1 MQPLEHAQTYHR
13 AGLSV
18 IPIKPN
24 GTKAPAIN
32 WKEFQSRFPT
42 DEELEVWWSSPGL
55 GIAIITGEVSGFLQV
70 IDFDAPPN
78 KQFGELIRA
87 ELGEELV
94 KSMPLISTP
103 RPGGFHL
110 YFRCPGLF
118 QGNTVLAQKKDAEG
132 KVITTVETRGDGGY
146 TLTVGCPSGCH
157 RSGNTYELK
166 RGSLNAIPELSME
179 QAEKLFAICRASN
192 EYFEPERETGPLPDP
207 SVVGNRP
214 GDDFND
220 RESWDELL
228 PGYEWRLCYRRNG
241 QGYWTRPG
249 KDRREGHSATTGGG
263 GSDLLYVFTSGG
275 HPLKERT
282 SYSKFAFYAAMHH
295 GGDHSAAAR
304 DLVQQGYGDQPARPG
319 LDFTTGAAAA
329 PASTWPSL
337 GKAALHGLAGEFVQ
351 LVEPHTEA
359 DPVAL
364 LAQFLVCF
372 GNCIG
377 SEPHFKVEAD
387 RHALNL
393 FCCCVGETSKGRKGT
408 SLGHVRN
415 VCRSVDEDWDTERV
429 QFGLSSG
436 EGLIWAVRD
445 PIEET
450 KAQRQKGQPTTYE
463 DIITDQGVSD
473 KRLLV
478 IEAEFAQTLRVMNR
492 ETNTLSP
499 VIRNAWDG
507 GNLRILTKNSPARAT
522 GAHIGIIGHISKAEL
537 LQHLTRTE
545 MGNGFGNRFL
555 WLCVKRSK
563 CLPEGGNLSSV
574 NFGPFLK
581 ELGRVVNRGKVTP
594 EISRDH
600 EARELWAEVY
610 PELSSGKP
618 GLLGAMIAR
627 SEAQAMRLAC
637 LYAALDGSMQVTID
651 HLRAALAL
659 WQYCEDSARYIFG
672 DALGDPIADTILQSL
687 KRNPAGLTRTEINQ
701 IFGGHKTTTQI
712 DQAIILLRSQNL
724 ISSHKRSTD
733 GRPVE
738 YYRHA
743 E

>member
-1 MQPLEHAQTYHR
+1 MAELALSEMTLLEGALAYANRHLKVLPLHGIDS
-13 AGLSV
+13 AGDCTCGRVDCSS
-18 IPIKPN
+18 PGKHPRIKN
-24 GTKAPAIN
+24 GVKGASCEPEQVRT
-32 WKEFQSRFPT
+32 
-42 DEELEVWWSSPGL
+42 WWSSWPDSNIGL
-55 GIAIITGEVSGFLQV
+55 AVGSKAYKGAGLMVLD
-70 IDFDAPPN
+70 IDMPDGPESLATLADEGMTVP
-78 KQFGELIRA
+78 KT
-87 ELGEELV
+87 LV
-94 KSMPLISTP
+94 Q
-103 RPGGFHL
+103 R
-110 YFRCPGLF
+110 
-118 QGNTVLAQKKDAEG
+118 
-132 KVITTVETRGDGGY
+132 
-146 TLTVGCPSGCH
+146 
-157 RSGNTYELK
+157 
-166 RGSLNAIPELSME
+166 
-179 QAEKLFAICRASN
+179 
-192 EYFEPERETGPLPDP
+192 
-207 SVVGNRP
+207 
-214 GDDFND
+214 
-220 RESWDELL
+220 
-228 PGYEWRLCYRRNG
+228 
-241 QGYWTRPG
+241 
-249 KDRREGHSATTGGG
+249 TGGG
-263 GSDLLYVFTSGG
+263 GLHYLFRVPDAEPVRNNVGLRKGIDVRADNGYIVVAPSRHLSGNQYSWSKDQQSIATVPPWLLQAVRNGGQEKKPSPPLPDQIPPGTRNATLASLAGTMRRRGASEPVIRAALLEQNKTSCSP
-275 HPLKERT
+275 PLPE
-282 SYSKFAFYAAMHH
+282 AEVAAIAASVARYPA
-295 GGDHSAAAR
+295 GDSTAPTQPR
-304 DLVQQGYGDQPARPG
+304 DEPLPAPVW
-319 LDFTTGAAAA
+319 
-329 PASTWPSL
+329 PAL
-337 GKAALHGLAGEFVQ
+337 NKAALHGLAGEFVQ

-377 SEPHFKVEAD
+377 AEPHFRVEAD

-463 DIITDQGVSD
+463 DVITDQGVSD

-478 IEAEFAQTLRVMNR
+478 IEAEFASTLRVMNR

-563 CLPEGGNLSSV
+563 CLPEGGCISSV
-574 NFGPFLK
+574 NFGPFLQ

-594 EISRDH
+594 EIRRDS
-600 EARELWAEVY
+600 EARGLWAEVY

-637 LYAALDGSMQVTID
+637 LYAALDGSMLVTID

-672 DALGDPIADTILQSL
+672 ATLGDPIADTILQSL
-687 KRNPAGLTRTEINQ
+687 KGAPAGLTRTEINQ

-712 DQAIILLRSQNL
+712 DQAIILLRSQNM
-724 ISSHKRSTD
+724 ITPHKRDTG

-743 E
+743 EKAE